1 MHGNGLPLELKIKN
15 NYIKGNHYQLN
26 QNNTRNKLIT
36 DSIHKIKTKTK
47 QEQLHIIKAPTEK
60 KLMSTCC
67 GIDQILKANI
77 EYVIES

>member
-1 MHGNGLPLELKIKN
+1 MDIKLWSIEWYIVLVRIQFKSSGGNTALIKKSTAMHGNGLPLELKIKN

-47 QEQLHIIKAPTEK
+47 
-60 KLMSTCC
+60 
-67 GIDQILKANI
+67 
-77 EYVIES
+77 